1 MQNNNEII
9 KGEDAYD
16 KLLDMLQT
24 DGVVECML
32 FEQLADVM
40 LKELYNYEQS
50 DLENMSVYDVQERV
64 GDIFSMVLEEGEDG
78 NVHLIEYIKGE

>member
-64 GDIFSMVLEEGEDG
+64 GDIFSMILEEGEDG

>member
-9 KGEDAYD
+9 KGEEAYD

-78 NVHLIEYIKGE
+78 NVHLIEYINE